1 MESVILKVVLVLGII
16 IAGGFLLFFMADIL
30 MAIFNGKKDEKVIK
44 SNETE
49 EVKKVEEDL
58 AEQM

>member
-30 MAIFNGKKDEKVIK
+30 MAIFNGKKDEKIINA
-44 SNETE
+44 NELQ
-49 EVKKVEEDL
+49 K
-58 AEQM
+58 